1 MQLLVVFKTKTC
13 KIPKELKLLEEE
25 EEEEEVYTK
34 KGKNDEKMQKIVI
47 N

>member
-25 EEEEEVYTK
+25 EEVYTK